1 MQKSSFMGRK
11 ASKEGTY
18 RKEKGR
24 IMNYS
29 VFDGK
34 KLLINLARFAL
45 YMALILVT
53 PYLAGFTS
61 PWFIQISYNQLTP
74 FFVKVVLTL
83 LWLIEIGHIVLVERI
98 IARAKRARQQLIEES
113 VEETLDRLSSTGCPV
128 AEKAKKEKKKE
139 KKEISVLPL
148 KNVLIIVGIILACL
162 VVVGLQIGLEVKPFY
177 DMAQRVTSAYD
188 YLNNV
193 GPIILAVAK
202 CLWTVLIIKV
212 ALGMG
217 EAVFGVMEN
226 KAWRTFWIWLWATL
240 VLFVFGIYDIFSSES
255 KYALT
260 YVLFYALFPL
270 LYALTKKSDGKFYL
284 IILFIYIF

>member
-1 MQKSSFMGRK
+1 MRKSLFCTLKS
-11 ASKEGTY
+11 ASKKGEVYQQKGT
-18 RKEKGR
+18 

-29 VFDGK
+29 AFDGK
-34 KLLINLARFAL
+34 KLLVNVGRFVL
-45 YMALILVT
+45 YMVLILIT
-53 PYLAGFTS
+53 PYFAKMTS
-61 PWFIQISYNQLTP
+61 PWFIRISYNQLTP
-74 FFVKVVLTL
+74 FFVKLVLTL
-83 LWLIEIGHIVLVERI
+83 LWLIEIGLIVLIERI
-98 IARAKRARQQLIEES
+98 IKRSAAKKAGIEKRAKGE
-113 VEETLDRLSSTGCPV
+113 
-128 AEKAKKEKKKE
+128 KKER
-139 KKEISVLPL
+139 KEISVLPL
-148 KNVLIIVGIILACL
+148 KNLLAIVAIIIGCL
-162 VVVGLQIGLEVKPFY
+162 VVVGVQIGLEVKPFY
-177 DMAQRVTSAYD
+177 DMAQKVTSAYD
-188 YLNNV
+188 YINNI
-193 GPIILAVAK
+193 GPIIMALAK
-202 CLWTVLIIKV
+202 CLWIIMILKA

>member
-83 LWLIEIGHIVLVERI
+83 LWLMEIGIIVLVERLI
-98 IARAKRARQQLIEES
+98 KRK
-113 VEETLDRLSSTGCPV
+113 
-128 AEKAKKEKKKE
+128 KAKQQAGEQVAIKEPKSKKE

-217 EAVFGVMEN
+217 EAVFGVLES
-226 KAWRTFWIWLWATL
+226 KAWKAILTWGFATIL
-240 VLFVFGIYDIFSSES
+240 LFSFGLYDIVSSES
-255 KYALT
+255 KYAWT
-260 YVLFYALFPL
+260 YVLFYLLFPL
-270 LYALTKKSDGKFYL
+270 LYWLTKKSDGKFYL